1 MVRAS
6 SAVGVASSAELCV
19 VVSVRDGST
28 LEYMSPKPPE
38 GESPPL
44 DGGLPAAA
52 LVELPR
58 RAFGIYIH
66 VPYCAARCGYCDF
79 NTYTA
84 AELGGGA
91 SAASYATTAIAE
103 LALAARVLGD
113 GAPPVDTVFFG
124 GGTPTLLP
132 PADLGALLAAVDDTF
147 GLRPGAEVTTEAN
160 PESVDAVALE
170 QLRAAG
176 FTRISFGM
184 QSARP
189 HVLATLDRRHTPGR
203 LPDVVCWARK
213 AGFEQ
218 VSVDLIYGA
227 PGESEPDWAA
237 SLAAAIELAPDHV
250 SAYALTVEDGT
261 RLFRRVRRGEL
272 LEPDDDLLADRYV
285 QADETFAAA
294 GLTNYEV
301 SNWASGPA
309 AWCRHNLGYWRGD
322 SWWGIGP
329 GAHSHVGGVRWW
341 NMRHPTEYTER
352 LRSARSPAQARETL
366 DADAR
371 HVERVML
378 AVRMSDG
385 LPLSALTESA
395 RSSLDELT
403 ATGLIDGPAR
413 AEGRIKLTRE
423 GRLLTDTVVRAL
435 LPDS

>member
-1 MVRAS
+1 M
-6 SAVGVASSAELCV
+6 SA
-19 VVSVRDGST
+19 
-28 LEYMSPKPPE
+28 KPPE
-38 GESPPL
+38 GDPPPA
-44 DGGLPAAA
+44 DGGLPTTAVA
-52 LVELPR
+52 ELPQ
-58 RAFGIYIH
+58 RAFGIYVH
-66 VPYCAARCGYCDF
+66 VPYCASRCGYCDF

-84 AELGGGA
+84 SELGGGA
-91 SAASYATTAIAE
+91 SAATYASTAIAE

-113 GAPPVDTVFFG
+113 DVPPVDTVFFG

-218 VSVDLIYGA
+218 ISVDLIYGA
-227 PGESEPDWAA
+227 PGESDRDWAA

-261 RLFRRVRRGEL
+261 RLSRRVRRGEL
-272 LEPDDDLLADRYV
+272 LEPDDDLLADRYT
-285 QADETFAAA
+285 QADEAFAAA
-294 GLTNYEV
+294 GLTAYEV
-301 SNWASGPA
+301 SNWASGPT

-322 SWWGIGP
+322 SWWGVGP

-341 NMRHPTEYTER
+341 NVRHPSEYTDR
-352 LRSARSPAQARETL
+352 LRRGVSPAQARETV

-371 HVERVML
+371 YMEHVML

-385 LPLSALTESA
+385 LPVSDLVEAG
-395 RSSLDELT
+395 RGGLDDLA
-403 ATGLIDGPAR
+403 ATGLLDPAALADGR
-413 AEGRIKLTRE
+413 VRLTRE

-435 LPDS
+435 LPDD